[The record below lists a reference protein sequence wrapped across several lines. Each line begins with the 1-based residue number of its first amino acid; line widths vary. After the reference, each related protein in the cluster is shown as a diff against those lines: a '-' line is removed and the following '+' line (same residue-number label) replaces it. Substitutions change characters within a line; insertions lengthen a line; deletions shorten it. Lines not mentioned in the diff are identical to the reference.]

1 MAAIESP
8 LSVDEA
14 QTYLRLL
21 ETVPAQHCGP
31 HRMFQNPASDCGP
44 LRALARR
51 LVLSVRKLD
60 DRTYLAPSP
69 WHAAAWLL
77 DLAALAGQMAT
88 VDGDSGLRAPYDVK
102 FGAPVFRGQTDPGQK
117 LRPTL
122 LREGRTK
129 ADLAAMNLLAAV
141 LERLFDM
148 EENRMNGRLVHLAAL
163 QHCGMPTPLLDFTA
177 DPRVAVT
184 FACLG
189 ADPERNRE
197 RAVFCTPLG
206 VLAGLGGAVVLPP
219 PWVKR
224 LYAQR
229 GLFFDFSSLPAD
241 AHIEDFCFRVLFP
254 PDPAFPASMLAQEDL
269 LPREPWY
276 EAAIAWAHRTERSGT
291 AALPVDAAMKQVLA
305 ECGKPPF
312 LYDALIPAAMTPA
325 LNQFADMCEWLA
337 LKVTGGQLRYDTG
350 SIEAIG
356 VHNMP
361 LFRSKR
367 VAWQFLARQFP
378 GQDLSVFP
386 WLAAVQAA
394 SYWLDEL
401 DARANRR
408 R

>member
-14 QTYLRLL
+14 RAYLRLV

-31 HRMFQNPASDCGP
+31 HRMFRNPSSDCKP
-44 LRALARR
+44 LRALARG
-51 LVLSVRKLD
+51 LVLSIRKLD

-77 DLAALAGQMAT
+77 DVAALAGQVAT
-88 VDGDSGLRAPYDVK
+88 VDGDSGLRTPYDVK
-102 FGAPVFRGQTDPGQK
+102 FGAPVFRGQTDPRQK

-122 LREGRTK
+122 LREGRTH
-129 ADLAAMNLLAAV
+129 ADFMAMNLLAAV
-141 LERLFDM
+141 LERLFDA

-163 QHCGMPTPLLDFTA
+163 QHGGMPTPLLDFTA
-177 DPRVAVT
+177 DPRIAVT

-189 ADPERNRE
+189 ADPEKSRE
-197 RAVFCTPLG
+197 AGVFCTPLG
-206 VLAGLGGAVVLPP
+206 VLAGLEGAVVLPP

-229 GLFFDFSSLPAD
+229 GLFFDFSSLPDHAD
-241 AHIEDFCFRVLFP
+241 IADFCFRVLFP
-254 PDPAFPASMLAQEDL
+254 PDPGFPASMGDQEDL

-276 EAAIAWAHRTERSGT
+276 EAAIAWAQRTAHSGAPAVE
-291 AALPVDAAMKQVLA
+291 AATKQLLA

-312 LYDALIPAAMTPA
+312 LYDSMIAAAMMPA

-337 LKVTGGQLRYDTG
+337 LKVTGGQLRYDIG

-361 LFRSKR
+361 LFRSNRVR
-367 VAWQFLARQFP
+367 VAVHGPGIPRPRPERVSVARGHSGGKLLAR
-378 GQDLSVFP
+378 
-386 WLAAVQAA
+386 
-394 SYWLDEL
+394 
-401 DARANRR
+401 
-408 R
+408 